1 MKPVIQICGYKN
13 SGKTTLIAGLLP
25 FLHAMNLRVAFIK
38 HDVHGFEADVEGTDT
53 YKLRTAGAAAT
64 AITSPI
70 RTAVIEECETPLA
83 ALIERFQPYDL
94 ILVEGFKREAYP
106 KLVLMRSEEDLEL
119 VSELEGIQGI
129 VLRRDLFGGTKDLP
143 AEELLSGLAQNIRWP
158 VFYGDD
164 VERIARFMGSLCKLN
179 SENRPER

>member
-25 FLHAMNLRVAFIK
+25 LLRAMHLRVAVIK

-64 AITSPI
+64 AITSPM
-70 RTAVIEECETPLA
+70 RTAVIEECETPLT
-83 ALIERFQPYDL
+83 ALVERFQSYDL
-94 ILVEGFKREAYP
+94 IIVEGFKREAYP

-129 VLRRDLFGGTKDLP
+129 VLRRDLFGGTMDLS
-143 AEELLSGLAQNIRWP
+143 AEELLSRLTQNTRWP

-164 VERIARFMGSLCKLN
+164 VEHIAQLIGSLCKLN
-179 SENRPER
+179 SENQAES